1 MRLSSCIRKRFMK
14 KECVK
19 ELMIYIHIPFCVRKC
34 LYCDFLSAPADDAA
48 KKAYMEALC
57 REIHEKSRDYRD
69 YEVSSIFFG
78 GGTPTAV
85 DPEWIKQIMLL
96 LREDYHIAEDAE
108 ITMEMNPGTV
118 SQKDMTVYA
127 AAGINRLSMG
137 LQSACNEE
145 LKSLG
150 RIHTYEKFLETYTYV
165 REAGFANVNVDL
177 MSGLPGQT
185 PQKYKESIEKVLSL
199 VPPPEHISAY
209 SLIIEE
215 GTPFQE
221 AYEKGRLELPSEEHE
236 REMYYLTKQILK
248 QHGYDRY
255 EISNYAKQGKEC
267 KHNTGYWCRRNY
279 VGFGIGAASL
289 VENVRFTNGRDLEAY
304 INNPCEMMEDKEI
317 LSTEDRMSETMFLGL
332 RMVSGVSEKAWMEE
346 YGRSLQDVFGDVLQ
360 KHMENGLLEQW
371 SENGEGFIRLT
382 DKGFDVSN
390 YVMADFLE
398 PKI

>member
-1 MRLSSCIRKRFMK
+1 MK
-14 KECVK
+14 KEHVK
-19 ELMIYIHIPFCVRKC
+19 ELMIYIHIPFCVKKC

-69 YEVSSIFFG
+69 YDVSSIFFG

-85 DPEWIKQIMLL
+85 DPEWIRQIMQL

-118 SQKDMTVYA
+118 SQKDMAVYA
-127 AAGINRLSMG
+127 VAGINRLSMG

-177 MSGLPGQT
+177 MSGLPSQT
-185 PQKYKESIEKVLSL
+185 PQKYRESLEKVLGL
-199 VPPPEHISAY
+199 IPPPEHISAY
-209 SLIIEE
+209 SLIVEE
-215 GTPFQE
+215 GTPFYK
-221 AYEKGRLELPSEEHE
+221 AYEEDRLMLPTEEEE
-236 REMYYLTKQILK
+236 REMYYLTKQVLEK
-248 QHGYDRY
+248 HGYERY
-255 EISNYAKQGKEC
+255 EISNYAKPGKEC

-289 VENVRFTNGRDLEAY
+289 VENVRFANERDLEAY
-304 INNPCEMMEDKEI
+304 INNPCDVMVDKEI

-346 YGRSLQDVFGDVLQ
+346 YNRSLCDVYEEVIQ
-360 KHMENGLLEQW
+360 KHMKDGLLEW
-371 SENGEGFIRLT
+371 ISVDGERFVRLT
-382 DKGFDVSN
+382 DKGLDVSN